1 MSVKDIL
8 VHINVSKHCRSRL
21 EIAAHLAKAFDAH
34 LTGLYTSE
42 MSDVPFFM
50 MEEIVAKVEPTLRGW
65 WTLKRNQVRDA
76 FEAIRRDTGVSADW
90 LEVDGD
96 VGAMMPYHARYADLT
111 IVSQVD
117 PEELLPRPEFD
128 VPERVALEA
137 GRPVLVIPYA
147 GTFTAPGRRI
157 LVAWNGSAQSARAV
171 KDALPFLQRAE
182 RVTVLVINP
191 DGFRKREDERPG
203 EHLTAHLLR
212 HGVKAEVREFAV
224 DNISVDQL
232 ILSHAGDEG
241 SDLIVMGAY
250 GHPRAREMV
259 LGGATRALFKHTT
272 TPILM
277 SH

>member
-1 MSVKDIL
+1 MRVKDIL
-8 VHINVSKHCRSRL
+8 VHVNVSKHCRNRL
-21 EIAAHLAKAFDAH
+21 EAAAHLAKGFDAH

-50 MEEIVAKVEPTLRGW
+50 MEEIVSKIEPTIRGW
-65 WTLKRNQVRDA
+65 WTLKRNQVRGE
-76 FEAIRRDTGVSADW
+76 FEAIRRETGVAADW
-90 LEVDGD
+90 LEIDGD
-96 VGAMMPYHARYADLT
+96 VGAMMPYHARYADLS
-111 IVSQVD
+111 IVSQID
-117 PEELLPRPEFD
+117 PEELLPRPEYD

-147 GTFTAPGRRI
+147 GKFTVLGRRI

-182 RVTVLVINP
+182 RVTILMINP
-191 DGFRKREDERPG
+191 DRFRKGESDRPG
-203 EHLTAHLLR
+203 LHLAAHLRR
-212 HGVKAEVREFAV
+212 HAVKTEVREFAI
-224 DNISVDQL
+224 DDISVDQV
-232 ILSHAGDEG
+232 ILSQACDEG

-250 GHPRAREMV
+250 GHSRAREIV
-259 LGGATRALFKHTT
+259 LGGATRALFKHMT